1 MNRSIVL
8 AVAFLGCSGGAPQ
21 LSSGLGPIVRSDAG
35 MTADASA
42 PDAGVDGPPRDIEI
56 TAWFIGQAGD
66 DGGTRIVLGLP
77 RLSDVRAQ
85 WRWRDGGWGLSQA
98 TFEDDGGY
106 RIRNVPAGEAI
117 VFFPTFG
124 GLVTTASQLDFSLV
138 AQGRLDV
145 DVANPAIATTLRVDV
160 NNAVPWLAGDS
171 DTLFAR
177 ETPFAL
183 TGQPTLGAGVRNFS
197 STFRWNQQAYPLMV
211 GSRGDT
217 FSYFQVRQRTG
228 GPIPYRSI
236 LAAGTAIAPDMAN
249 GTNTSVGVTLTEPP
263 TVGAD
268 VRLDFPACERALKE
282 PRPSL
287 PILLSAFTVTYR
299 RGLPRVGVVTQGNRR
314 IEAGLMVVAA
324 LGLPP
329 GQPLAEGRFEWADV
343 FPRDELVASVVTRG
357 DVVIS
362 NGIATDTFNLFYE
375 RSVPL
380 TGNTATLDATLS
392 PVRDL
397 SVGGQRAVA
406 PLRGVGLTPVLSWSP
421 PAQGTPTRY
430 AVTLFDL
437 VDQNYSAAFFTTKTQ
452 LELPPFTLTAGRTY
466 VAIVTAERGAYD
478 LLRPT
483 FRPADSERVAAITD
497 SFTP

>member
-1 MNRSIVL
+1 
-8 AVAFLGCSGGAPQ
+8 
-21 LSSGLGPIVRSDAG
+21 
-35 MTADASA
+35 MTALRYHDFHLRGYSVSDHGQSIELDLVYDYPDEPVECSRITFSGVASYSF
-42 PDAGVDGPPRDIEI
+42 VHTDGAII
-56 TAWFIGQAGD
+56 TNI
-66 DGGTRIVLGLP
+66 L
-77 RLSDVRAQ
+77 
-85 WRWRDGGWGLSQA
+85 
-98 TFEDDGGY
+98 E
-106 RIRNVPAGEAI
+106 VPVA
-117 VFFPTFG
+117 
-124 GLVTTASQLDFSLV
+124 SLV
-138 AQGRLDV
+138 ADEESFFTENSTLYGVRFWQSDLAHYV
-145 DVANPAIATTLRVDV
+145 TTLQERGFRAWEIISAMGFHGFVI
-160 NNAVPWLAGDS
+160 AETIHGRI

-268 VRLDFPACERALKE
+268 VRLDFPAYERALKE

-299 RGLPRVGVVTQGNRR
+299 RGLPRVGVVTQRNRR

>member
-8 AVAFLGCSGGAPQ
+8 AVAFLGCSGSAPQ

-77 RLSDVRAQ
+77 RLSDVRAH

-145 DVANPAIATTLRVDV
+145 EVANPGIATTLRIEAT
-160 NNAVPWLAGDS
+160 NAAPWISGDAVS
-171 DTLFAR
+171 YFAR
-177 ETPFAL
+177 ETPFARSEL
-183 TGQPTLGAGVRNFS
+183 SPLSDGVTAFNVTYDWHRASN
-197 STFRWNQQAYPLMV
+197 PLLM

-217 FSYFQVRQRTG
+217 FSVFQLRSRTG
-228 GPIPYRSI
+228 GPLAYRSVI
-236 LAAGTAIAPDMAN
+236 AGGTVSAPDLPDGAN
-249 GTNTSVGVTLTEPP
+249 ATVRLRLTQPP

-268 VRLDFPACERALKE
+268 VRLDFPGYERALKE
-282 PRPSL
+282 ARPSL
-287 PILLSAFTVTYR
+287 PIALSAFYVTYR
-299 RGLPRVGVVTQGNRR
+299 RGLPRVGVVPQGNRR
-314 IEAGLMVVAA
+314 IEAGLNVVAA
-324 LGLPP
+324 PGLPP
-329 GQPLAEGRFEWADV
+329 GQPLAQGWVEWADV

-466 VAIVTAERGAYD
+466 VAIITAERGAYD

-483 FRPADSERVAAITD
+483 FRPADTERVAAITD
-497 SFTP
+497 SFAP

>member
-145 DVANPAIATTLRVDV
+145 EVANPAIATTLRVDV
-160 NNAVPWLAGDS
+160 DNAVPWLASDS
-171 DTLFAR
+171 DAVFAR

-183 TGQPTLGAGVRNFS
+183 TGQLTLAAGVRYYS
-197 STFRWNQQAYPLMV
+197 TTFRWNQQAYPLLV

-268 VRLDFPACERALKE
+268 VRLDFPAYERALKE

-287 PILLSAFTVTYR
+287 PIVRSAFSVTYR

-314 IEAGLMVVAA
+314 IEAGLDVVAA
-324 LGLPP
+324 PLTP
-329 GQPLAEGRFEWADV
+329 GQPVAQGRVEWADV
-343 FPRDELVASVVTRG
+343 FPRDELVASVVTRA
-357 DVVIS
+357 DIVIS
-362 NGIATDTFNLFYE
+362 NGVASDTFNLFYE
-375 RSVPL
+375 RAIPL
-380 TGNTATLDATLS
+380 TGNLASLDATLS
-392 PVRDL
+392 PVRHIMVNGQPA
-397 SVGGQRAVA
+397 VGA
-406 PLRGVGLTPVLSWSP
+406 LTGVGLTPVLSWSP
-421 PAQGTPTRY
+421 PSQGTPTRY
-430 AVTLFDL
+430 AVTVFDL
-437 VDQNYSAAFFTTKTQ
+437 VDQNFSAAFFTTQTRLQ
-452 LELPPFTLTAGRTY
+452 LPPFILSSGRSY

-483 FRPADSERVAAITD
+483 FMPADIERVGAITD
-497 SFTP
+497 SFRP